1 MRDSLEMLKKNE
13 LIKIIDNVYKDN
25 QPIEL
30 QSYKNFNLVFSKKIL
45 DSKVCCWYLIHTVR
59 AEITK

>member
-1 MRDSLEMLKKNE
+1 MRDSLEILKKNE

-30 QSYKNFNLVFSKKIL
+30 QSYKNFNLVFSKK
-45 DSKVCCWYLIHTVR
+45 SNPR
-59 AEITK
+59 